1 MDRRSFVGTLGG
13 LQMMHAAAPGASA
26 GKTRYYLLEAMYLK
40 NGTQVDRV
48 HEWLGEW
55 LRPALDKLHSGPK
68 LYLQALV
75 APHMPQ
81 ILAVYGYESLE
92 QLAGVQEKLSQN
104 RELMKK
110 SEEIEGGPEPL
121 VEHQTNTLLAATE
134 YSPEMTP
141 PAEAP
146 GSPRI
151 FELRVYHSPTW
162 RQLRALHE
170 RFAGPE
176 IRIFHRVGVHPVFYT
191 STLIGANLP
200 NLTYMIP
207 FESLAA
213 REKAWSAFAA
223 DPEWVKV
230 RRESIEK
237 HGQISSIIQI
247 SLYQATRYSPIR

>member
-1 MDRRSFVGTLGG
+1 
-13 LQMMHAAAPGASA
+13 
-26 GKTRYYLLEAMYLK
+26 
-40 NGTQVDRV
+40 
-48 HEWLGEW
+48 
-55 LRPALDKLHSGPK
+55 
-68 LYLQALV
+68 
-75 APHMPQ
+75 
-81 ILAVYGYESLE
+81 
-92 QLAGVQEKLSQN
+92 
-104 RELMKK
+104 
-110 SEEIEGGPEPL
+110 
-121 VEHQTNTLLAATE
+121 
-134 YSPEMTP
+134 
-141 PAEAP
+141 
-146 GSPRI
+146 
-151 FELRVYHSPTW
+151 VYHSPTW